1 MRTESE
7 RAVGRAEAEDGQGA
21 AALGGAP
28 RSSRAWVRWIA
39 AIAWAEVLFVGA
51 HRLAPNLQVSPLV
64 AYLAGFWAVVSMV
77 IATAWRCPP
86 LRRPALA
93 LLVVPAAGLYL
104 VQHANPSD
112 VDAALIVTACL
123 LFGGTLV
130 GAVVGSG
137 IAHPGHLVFVAIVSA
152 AADVFSVFHPSG
164 PSAAVVQSEAALS
177 LLALPWPFLGSSAIE
192 PFLGVGDI
200 VFTALYV
207 ACARKH
213 RFALGRTVLALTLG
227 YAVTM
232 VAVVALEVAVPALP
246 FLGFAM
252 VAAHA
257 QARQPPHK
265 DRAPGYATAALVVVA
280 VAVLLL
286 R

>member
-1 MRTESE
+1 M
-7 RAVGRAEAEDGQGA
+7 GA
-21 AALGGAP
+21 AP
-28 RSSRAWVRWIA
+28 RPSRPWVRWIA

-51 HRLAPNLQVSPLV
+51 HRLAPSLQVSPLV
-64 AYLAGFWAVVSMV
+64 AYVVGFSAVVLMAIV
-77 IATAWRCPP
+77 CAWRCPP
-86 LRRPALA
+86 MRRPALA
-93 LLVVPAAGLYL
+93 LLAVPALGLYL
-104 VQHANPSD
+104 VQHARSD
-112 VDAALIVTACL
+112 LDAALIVTACL

-130 GAVVGSG
+130 GSAVGSA
-137 IAHPGHLVFVAIVSA
+137 IEHAGHLVFVAIVSA

-164 PSAAVVQSEAALS
+164 PSSAVVQSEVALS
-177 LLALPWPFLGSSAIE
+177 LLALPWPFLGGSTIE
-192 PFLGVGDI
+192 PFLGVGDV
-200 VFTALYV
+200 VFTALYI

-213 RFALGRTVLALTLG
+213 GLSLGRTALALTLG

-246 FLGFAM
+246 FLGLAM

-265 DRAPGYATAALVVVA
+265 DRAPGYATAGLVVA
-280 VAVLLL
+280 LVAVLLL